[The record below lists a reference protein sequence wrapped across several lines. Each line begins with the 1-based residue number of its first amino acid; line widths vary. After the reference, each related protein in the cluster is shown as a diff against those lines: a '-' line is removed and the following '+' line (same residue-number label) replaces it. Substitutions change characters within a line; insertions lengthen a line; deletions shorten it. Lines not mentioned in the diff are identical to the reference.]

1 MTDYP
6 PNIYFYLLFP
16 SSILREIFEGNF
28 CVNWERLKRKRLILP
43 CFFKFLIRKFFLILI
58 TIGDYLG
65 GNLKSSPLTLH
76 FLIPFP
82 QNFFSGFKIRPLYY
96 SYSSIAFP
104 FRLSIFSRLQIISF
118 VCLSP
123 YSYVYL
129 SLYKLKFFVH
139 HVNLVP

>member
-16 SSILREIFEGNF
+16 SSILREIFEENF
-28 CVNWERLKRKRLILP
+28 CVNWERVKRERLILP
-43 CFFKFLIRKFFLILI
+43 LLPQVSNQEIFSNFDNHW
-58 TIGDYLG
+58 GLG

-139 HVNLVP
+139 HVDLVP